1 MTLNRRTMLSLTAAS
16 LPLLAAPNAF
26 AQTQVTGMDALKCIF
41 TRRSIRKFLDKPVP
55 EDVVRTLLEAAMT
68 APSARNEQPW
78 SFITVTGKDKLKAA
92 HDAGALPAATATL
105 GILVCGDPSLG
116 KSEQGTWALDCS
128 NAAMNILLAAN
139 ALGLGSVWTIAHP
152 NEERMKAY
160 RTIFNIPAAIMP
172 FNFICLG
179 WPEKP
184 GWREDRFKA
193 DRVKKETW
201 G

>member
-1 MTLNRRTMLSLTAAS
+1 MTINRRTMLTLTAAS
-16 LPLLAAPNAF
+16 LPILATRSAF
-26 AQTQVTGMDALKCIF
+26 AQAKDMDALECIA

-55 EDVVRTLLEAAMT
+55 DQMVHTLLEAAMT

-78 SFITVTGKDKLKAA
+78 HFITVTHKDKLKAA
-92 HDAGALPAATATL
+92 FDAGCLPAATATL

-116 KSEQGTWALDCS
+116 KSEQGTWPLDCS
-128 NAAMNILLAAN
+128 NAAMSILLAAN
-139 ALGLGSVWTIAHP
+139 AIGLGSVWTIGYP

-160 RTIFNIPAAIMP
+160 RTIFNIPAQIMP

-184 GWREDRFKA
+184 GWRENRFKP
-193 DRVKKETW
+193 DRIKKETW
-201 G
+201 A